1 MNCLPKGTLISGK
14 IFWLRRRSIR
24 YALTKCVWIPPD
36 WVDAV
41 ICDYNYVFDPKVH
54 LKRFFGDGVKGD
66 YIFLIDEAHNLV
78 DRGRKMYSATLSK
91 EAILETA
98 RAVKGHSVKL
108 YRILNRCNKLMLE
121 YKRECDTWQVL
132 ENIGG
137 TFPPAS
143 ESSGRDGK
151 FSGTGT

>member
-1 MNCLPKGTLISGK
+1 M
-14 IFWLRRRSIR
+14 
-24 YALTKCVWIPPD
+24 
-36 WVDAV
+36 
-41 ICDYNYVFDPKVH
+41 
-54 LKRFFGDGVKGD
+54 
-66 YIFLIDEAHNLV
+66 

-108 YRILNRCNKLMLE
+108 YRILNRCNKLILE

-137 TFPPAS
+137 LSLLLLNLLGEMEKFLEQEH
-143 ESSGRDGK
+143 ESGIS
-151 FSGTGT
+151 